1 MSFKRPFRAVPIQV
15 GKRYRAKRRRQRH
28 SIYPLA
34 AAVLVATFAVGI
46 VVTNDPIASA
56 SMTQLASTIASIPR
70 FKLCT
75 GPVPRTCVVD
85 GDTIWLEGEK
95 IRIADID
102 TPEIG
107 EAKCRSQHDRGIL
120 APDRLAGL
128 LNEGKFDVIP
138 GGGRN
143 EDQYGRKLRVLTRDG
158 HSLGNVLVSE
168 GLARTWSGQRE
179 PWC

>member
-1 MSFKRPFRAVPIQV
+1 MPIQA

-56 SMTQLASTIASIPR
+56 SMTQLASIASIPR
-70 FKLCT
+70 FKVCT

-107 EAKCRSQHDRGIL
+107 EAKCQSEHDRGIL
-120 APDRLAGL
+120 ARDRLAGL

-158 HSLGNVLVSE
+158 LSLGNVLVSE

>member
-1 MSFKRPFRAVPIQV
+1 MPIQV
-15 GKRYRAKRRRQRH
+15 GKRYWVKRRRQRH

-56 SMTQLASTIASIPR
+56 SMTQLASIASIPR
-70 FKLCT
+70 FKVCT

-158 HSLGNVLVSE
+158 LSLGNVLVSE

>member
-56 SMTQLASTIASIPR
+56 SMTQLASIASIPR
-70 FKLCT
+70 FKVCT

>member
-1 MSFKRPFRAVPIQV
+1 MPIQV
-15 GKRYRAKRRRQRH
+15 GKRYWVKRRRQRH

-56 SMTQLASTIASIPR
+56 SMTQLASIASIPR
-70 FKLCT
+70 FKVCT

-107 EAKCRSQHDRGIL
+107 EAKCQSEHDRGIL
-120 APDRLAGL
+120 ARDRLAGL

>member
-1 MSFKRPFRAVPIQV
+1 MPIQV

-56 SMTQLASTIASIPR
+56 SMTQLASIASIPR
-70 FKLCT
+70 FKVCT

-107 EAKCRSQHDRGIL
+107 EAKCQSEHDRGIL
-120 APDRLAGL
+120 ARDRLAGL

-158 HSLGNVLVSE
+158 LSLGNVLVSE
-168 GLARTWSGQRE
+168 GIARTWSGQRE

>member
-46 VVTNDPIASA
+46 VVTNDPIGSA
-56 SMTQLASTIASIPR
+56 SMTQLASIASIPR
-70 FKLCT
+70 FKVCT

-107 EAKCRSQHDRGIL
+107 EAKCQSEHDRGIL
-120 APDRLAGL
+120 ARDRLAGL

-158 HSLGNVLVSE
+158 LSLGNVLVSE

>member
-56 SMTQLASTIASIPR
+56 SMTQLASIASIPR
-70 FKLCT
+70 FKVCT

-158 HSLGNVLVSE
+158 LSLGNVLVSE

>member
-1 MSFKRPFRAVPIQV
+1 MPIQV

-56 SMTQLASTIASIPR
+56 SMTQLASIASIPR
-70 FKLCT
+70 FKVCT

-107 EAKCRSQHDRGIL
+107 EAKCQSEHDRGIL
-120 APDRLAGL
+120 ARDRLAGL

-158 HSLGNVLVSE
+158 LSLGNVLVSE

>member
-56 SMTQLASTIASIPR
+56 SMTQLASIASIPR
-70 FKLCT
+70 FKVCT

-107 EAKCRSQHDRGIL
+107 EAKCQSEHDRGIL
-120 APDRLAGL
+120 ARDRLAGL

-158 HSLGNVLVSE
+158 LSLGNVLVSE

>member
-1 MSFKRPFRAVPIQV
+1 MPIQV

-56 SMTQLASTIASIPR
+56 SMTQLASIASIPR
-70 FKLCT
+70 FKVCT

-107 EAKCRSQHDRGIL
+107 EAKCQSEHDRGIL

-158 HSLGNVLVSE
+158 LSLGNVLVSE

>member
-1 MSFKRPFRAVPIQV
+1 MPIQV
-15 GKRYRAKRRRQRH
+15 GKRYWVKRRRQRH

-56 SMTQLASTIASIPR
+56 SMTQLASIASIPR
-70 FKLCT
+70 FKVCT

-107 EAKCRSQHDRGIL
+107 EAKCQSEHDRGIL
-120 APDRLAGL
+120 ARDRLAGL

-158 HSLGNVLVSE
+158 LSLGNVLVSE